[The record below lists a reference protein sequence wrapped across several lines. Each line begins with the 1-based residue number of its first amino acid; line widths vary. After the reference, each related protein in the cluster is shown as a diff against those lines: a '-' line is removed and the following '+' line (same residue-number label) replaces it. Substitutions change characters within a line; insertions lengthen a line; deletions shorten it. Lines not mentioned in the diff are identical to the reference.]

1 MRDLVCCTL
10 LDVKWE
16 GGLFETAFSLGDIDD
31 KLKSLLEL
39 SEGRKSLLELSE
51 GAGSFGAG
59 SSPWAV
65 LSVFATDTLRGMIV
79 FGSILDE

>member
-1 MRDLVCCTL
+1 VRDLVCCTL

-31 KLKSLLEL
+31 KL
-39 SEGRKSLLELSE
+39 KSLLELSE